1 LDAAFGG
8 KKTALR
14 LDNKSERRAE
24 KRAAIKRNMKR
35 DGETS
40 NANGGGLAFDGK
52 ILASTRRVIA
62 D

>member
-8 KKTALR
+8 KKTALT

-40 NANGGGLAFDGK
+40 NANGGARV
-52 ILASTRRVIA
+52 RR
-62 D
+62 